1 MLSGMRSFVLAV
13 LVVLPATAGE
23 YAVLSSGFRMHVD
36 SHQSA
41 NGMVVLHIGQ
51 GTLQLPADQVAQ
63 FEKDDYVPPP
73 APAAPAPTKPA
84 LLSAREMVVEAAH
97 RAVLPERFVQS
108 VAAVESGFKTAAV
121 SPKGAIGLM
130 QLMPATAAAHGAD
143 PRDPQQNVD
152 AGAMYL
158 RELLLKYNGDV
169 VKALAAY
176 NAGPGAVARHRG
188 LPPFPETQAYVQ
200 RVLNLYQKSQP

>member
-1 MLSGMRSFVLAV
+1 IVAV
-13 LVVLPATAGE
+13 PAMAGE
-23 YAVLSSGFRMHVD
+23 YAILSSGFRMHVD
-36 SHQSA
+36 SHESA
-41 NGMVVLHIGQ
+41 NGMVVLHTGQ
-51 GTLQLPADQVAQ
+51 GTLQLPADQVSQ
-63 FEKDDYVPPP
+63 FEKDDYVAAPVAATP
-73 APAAPAPTKPA
+73 PAAPKTTPSPQ
-84 LLSAREMVVEAAH
+84 EMVVEAAR
-97 RAVLPERFVQS
+97 RAVLPARFVRS
-108 VAAVESGFKTAAV
+108 VAAVESGFKAGAV
-121 SPKGAIGLM
+121 SPKGAIGIM

-143 PRDPQQNVD
+143 PHDPRQNVD

-176 NAGPGAVARHRG
+176 NAGPGAVNRYGG